1 MHDEHFE
8 TGIMIEMSVAGGDDQ
23 AMMFVLKLGQFLGDA
38 VRLMIVDETTMASGE
53 AVCSPTSRSRIRSRK
68 GNLFGFKIGLG
79 HYEPIITCRKS
90 GNDKGALASV
100 CVVLSAVPSA
110 LQSCTAAPAITA
122 PDASATDPDN

>member
-38 VRLMIVDETTMASGE
+38 VRVMIVDETTMPSGE

-90 GNDKGALASV
+90 GNDKGAACV
-100 CVVLSAVPSA
+100 CLCRPLRCAVRAPKLHRSSSNHSAGRVSDR
-110 LQSCTAAPAITA
+110 S
-122 PDASATDPDN
+122 